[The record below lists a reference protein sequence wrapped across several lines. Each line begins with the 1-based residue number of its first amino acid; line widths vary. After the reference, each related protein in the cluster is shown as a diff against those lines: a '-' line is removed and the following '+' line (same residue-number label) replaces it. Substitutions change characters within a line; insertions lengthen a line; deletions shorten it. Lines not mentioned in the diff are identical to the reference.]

1 MNVMSNVYWYRDFI
15 NISITKQQHG
25 VGCINFF
32 FSMQFTHFLNR
43 NIYSLKI
50 SCSVSHEKSFSQIVP
65 VGPQMFPN
73 RTYVKPGICWYDVPT
88 HQIGD
93 LLEKSKPWSVKIESH
108 HSSPFNH
115 TSPSLPFHQIR
126 LVVVH
131 RWTNFTFFFEFWV
144 EKHFLIV
151 LPLDQSKSPLICHQF
166 NLFAQ
171 LQKVFLPPGS
181 GFLRRN
187 FPNFDDEFS

>member
-43 NIYSLKI
+43 IIYSLKI

-131 RWTNFTFFFEFWV
+131 RWTNFTFFFGFWV

-151 LPLDQSKSPLICHQF
+151 LPLDQSKRPLICVQF
-166 NLFAQ
+166 NLFVPHQ
-171 LQKVFLPPGS
+171 
-181 GFLRRN
+181 
-187 FPNFDDEFS
+187 PNISYS